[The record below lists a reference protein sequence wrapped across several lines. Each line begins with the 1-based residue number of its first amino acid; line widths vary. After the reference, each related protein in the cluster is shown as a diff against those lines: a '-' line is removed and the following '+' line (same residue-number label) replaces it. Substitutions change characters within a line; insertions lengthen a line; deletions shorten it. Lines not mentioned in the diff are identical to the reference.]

1 MPNIKMTVILPAK
14 FDLDLALAL
23 LADGVQTEGETE
35 QKEYEKTTRTWRH
48 KPEHEL
54 EFSQTK
60 AEIKATN
67 STNDKIYF
75 FLHDGTKVRYAVLS
89 SDWQSKTTPGILNSG
104 PGRGKVLF
112 VSKKRPMPGIKA
124 REWTDVIIR
133 KRKQPYQ
140 KNMENIMKTIA
151 RLHNNQAQVA

>member
-1 MPNIKMTVILPAK
+1 MPRIKMTAILAK
-14 FDLDLALAL
+14 PFNIDFALAM
-23 LADGVQTEGETE
+23 LADGVQAEGETE

-48 KPEHEL
+48 KPKHEL
-54 EFSQTK
+54 SFSRTK
-60 AEIKATN
+60 AEIKAMN
-67 STNDKIYF
+67 RTNDKIYF

-89 SDWQSKTTPGILNSG
+89 ADWQSKTTPRILNSG

-133 KRKQPYQ
+133 KRRHPYKRNMQ
-140 KNMENIMKTIA
+140 KIMKTIA
-151 RLHNNQAQVA
+151 NLHNKAA

>member
-1 MPNIKMTVILPAK
+1 MPSIKMTAILAAK
-14 FDLDLALAL
+14 FDLEFALAM

-35 QKEYEKTTRTWRH
+35 QKEYEKTTRTWRR
-48 KPEHEL
+48 KPKHEL

-60 AEIKATN
+60 AEIKAMN
-67 STNDKIYF
+67 RTNDKIYF

-89 SDWQSKTTPGILNSG
+89 SDWQSKTTPRILNSG